1 MEAAKTTQENK
12 RQIHSITPFIWE
24 GEGSGGSQ
32 AGPRVSR
39 GSAHGIFVSME
50 PSKVATQI
58 LQLIP
63 AASDEAPLA
72 DSFKRTAMF

>member
-1 MEAAKTTQENK
+1 MEVAKATQGNK
-12 RQIHSITPFIWE
+12 RKVQSSTPFIWE

-63 AASDEAPLA
+63 AGSDKAPLA
-72 DSFKRTAMF
+72 ESVKRTAMF

>member
-1 MEAAKTTQENK
+1 MKAAKTTQENK
-12 RQIHSITPFIWE
+12 RQVQSITPFIWE

-32 AGPRVSR
+32 VVPSVSR

-58 LQLIP
+58 L
-63 AASDEAPLA
+63 
-72 DSFKRTAMF
+72 

>member
-1 MEAAKTTQENK
+1 MEEAKTTQENNK
-12 RQIHSITPFIWE
+12 QVQFITPFIWE
-24 GEGSGGSQ
+24 GEGSEGSQ
-32 AGPRVSR
+32 AVARVSR

-63 AASDEAPLA
+63 AASDKAPLA
-72 DSFKRTAMF
+72 ESFKRTAIF